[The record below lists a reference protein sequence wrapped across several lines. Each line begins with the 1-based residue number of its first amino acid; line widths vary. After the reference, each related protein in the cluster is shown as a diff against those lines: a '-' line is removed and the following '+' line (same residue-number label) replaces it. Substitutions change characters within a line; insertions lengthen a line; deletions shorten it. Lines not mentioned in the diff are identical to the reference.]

1 MAKIIDTQVTHL
13 VKEAKRLR
21 CLSVDVVMGSV
32 TDPTTIAD
40 RMRLR
45 MAKGSRYGTLRTT
58 LYKKGRHE

>member
-45 MAKGSRYGTLRTT
+45 MAKGSRYGTPT
-58 LYKKGRHE
+58 